1 MNPHPP
7 LTPGTSEA
15 VMPQA
20 LRKQYEAGATVDEL
34 VAASGLSY
42 GTVLNRL
49 HDAGTVMR
57 SSWQTRRMRQNPQA
71 RQRLAAHLRT
81 LYEQRGATLTELA
94 AAAGES
100 RRGARRLLIE
110 AGGTLRTTQQ
120 TLRIRAAA
128 RAAERYKVALSLR
141 AGYEA
146 GATVPELA
154 CWNATTPST
163 SSYAPGPTTCKAT
176 TPCSEAAMSA
186 SDSPSSCSSAATPPS
201 TKACGSLKN
210 QRRNRA

>member
-7 LTPGTSEA
+7 ATSDASEA
-15 VMPQA
+15 VTPQA

-34 VAASGLSY
+34 VTASGLSY

-57 SSWQTRRMRQNPQA
+57 TSWQTRRMRQNPQA

-81 LYEQRGATLTELA
+81 LYEQHGATLTELA
-94 AAAGES
+94 AAAGET

-110 AGGTLRTTQQ
+110 AGGTVRTTQQ

-141 AGYEA
+141 ARYEA

-154 CWNATTPST
+154 KEHSYSLATVYRLLHQAGTHMRPQHT
-163 SSYAPGPTTCKAT
+163 HGPAHDPWKR
-176 TPCSEAAMSA
+176 P
-186 SDSPSSCSSAATPPS
+186 
-201 TKACGSLKN
+201 
-210 QRRNRA
+210 